1 MCVYIYMYVYR
12 SYKKEQ
18 ELSKLKQ
25 TLLEKSLASFMA
37 VTVKPVIDEMVRQ
50 NRRDRYKLLAS

>member
-1 MCVYIYMYVYR
+1 MYVYR

-37 VTVKPVIDEMVRQ
+37 ETVKPVIDEMVRQ